1 MENKMKKNMILM
13 SILAAALLAGCN
25 DKDEDIIADGTLS
38 CSVDADKEF
47 VVIREDGIWKQ
58 KEACEGSCHDG
69 ACLST
74 HLTCSNTEAT
84 CVKDAL
90 DIGETSSLIK
100 TCSNG
105 EIKYTN
111 CALSG
116 KICGVNETTGNVACI
131 DDPSVSDRDCV
142 DGTYRCNIDGKRQFC
157 SAGRWKDNGCASD
170 KVCSAGECVDK
181 PRVCYEKDKV
191 CDGIVART
199 CSNNTWIDQTC
210 DEATQACVNGECV
223 SLPKE
228 GDSCGDFKASCSN
241 GNLYSCGF
249 ASTSSSTG
257 IGYAVY
263 IDECDDPAN
272 GTVCLNLSTGADCVW
287 KNDSAAMK
295 EVGPCKN
302 AGDVFF
308 AGCDGDYMDAVK
320 CVEKDGVLYGQLT
333 YPESICEGNTRIS
346 CANNQIVEESC
357 IACNYSSA
365 YEQAQCVTENG
376 GNNAGNNGGGSSS
389 GGNGGNGGSSSSGAT
404 CHMYDCSAEYLE
416 LCTETFGNVVEI
428 ALCDS
433 DRPYCMITNSDA
445 CDAGS
450 GYNQLYIDDSDNP
463 ATSESY
469 CLVVGDDA
477 SCLGGGSSSGGS
489 SEGEYYECGD
499 LSNGSQTL
507 AQICNASKPGSS
519 AVCIDIQGG
528 TYYECTNP
536 CDTLNSEKTACDSYS
551 DGDFQHPMVC
561 AQVGSG
567 KYYVDAA
574 ESESDYIECSNGCNA
589 EGTACK

>member
-38 CSVDADKEF
+38 CSVNADKEF

-116 KICGVNETTGNVACI
+116 KICGVNETTGKVACI

-210 DEATQACVNGECV
+210 DEATQACVNGACIT
-223 SLPKE
+223 LPKK

-241 GNLYSCGF
+241 GSLYSCSL
-249 ASTSSSTG
+249 APTSSSTG
-257 IGYAVY
+257 LGYAVY
-263 IDECDDPAN
+263 VDACDDSAK

-302 AGDVFF
+302 AGDIFF
-308 AGCDGDYMDAVK
+308 AGCDGNYMDAVK
-320 CVEKDGVLYGQLT
+320 CIEKDGVLYGQLT
-333 YPESICEGNTRIS
+333 DPDSICEGNTRIS
-346 CANNQIVEESC
+346 CSQGRVIEESC
-357 IACNYSSA
+357 IACNYSNA
-365 YEQAQCVTENG
+365 YEQAQCITENG
-376 GNNAGNNGGGSSS
+376 GNNSGNN
-389 GGNGGNGGSSSSGAT
+389 
-404 CHMYDCSAEYLE
+404 
-416 LCTETFGNVVEI
+416 
-428 ALCDS
+428 
-433 DRPYCMITNSDA
+433 
-445 CDAGS
+445 
-450 GYNQLYIDDSDNP
+450 
-463 ATSESY
+463 
-469 CLVVGDDA
+469 
-477 SCLGGGSSSGGS
+477 GGSSSGGS
-489 SEGEYYECGD
+489 SSDGVSCP
-499 LSNGSQTL
+499 
-507 AQICNASKPGSS
+507 ASGYDVCDSTCS
-519 AVCIDIQGG
+519 LQSGGTCIDYCKSQGSNICCMDDTSVYCVDPSTPNYVTCDEYTANTG
-528 TYYECTNP
+528 NSCILTDGETTCQQACLNQGSNECYVNMSTGKITCSDP
-536 CDTLNSEKTACDSYS
+536 TA
-551 DGDFQHPMVC
+551 
-561 AQVGSG
+561 
-567 KYYVDAA
+567 
-574 ESESDYIECSNGCNA
+574 N
-589 EGTACK
+589 